1 MSRIDTNK
9 TQGRRLLIIG
19 TTSQRSVMRQ
29 LDLQQIFNRELA
41 VPNINTH
48 QELAAVLREVN
59 AFDNEADL
67 AESLNELR
75 DITGS
80 DQVGVGIKKVLLA
93 VGEARQEE
101 GNMANRFAEVV
112 AQQIAAGR
120 D

>member
-1 MSRIDTNK
+1 
-9 TQGRRLLIIG
+9 
-19 TTSQRSVMRQ
+19 MRQ

-48 QELAAVLREVN
+48 SELASVLREVQ
-59 AFDNEADL
+59 AFDNESDL

-75 DITGS
+75 DITQT

-93 VGEARQEE
+93 VGEAKQEE
-101 GNMANRFAEVV
+101 GNVISRFAEVV
-112 AQQIAAGR
+112 AQQMAASR